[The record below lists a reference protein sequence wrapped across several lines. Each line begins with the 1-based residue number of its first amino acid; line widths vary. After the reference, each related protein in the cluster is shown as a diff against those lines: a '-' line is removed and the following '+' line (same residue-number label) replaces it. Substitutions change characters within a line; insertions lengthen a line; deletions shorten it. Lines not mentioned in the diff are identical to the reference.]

1 VTFPRVS
8 PNLKA
13 TLTEEAA
20 TEFEDVN
27 SYTIDTGT

>member
-1 VTFPRVS
+1 VS

-20 TEFEDVN
+20 TDFEDVN
-27 SYTIDTGT
+27 SYTIDSGSG